1 MYCAQ
6 PTAARQGFPRPGGGP
21 YTLKMLKR
29 TQWRLV
35 EQSCLPGEEAES
47 WRCAQAR
54 GAVGAV
60 TSWGAGVTGRETI
73 RLYWEVVD
81 RPVPDGEDLVEENWT
96 AHWRESFHPLPA
108 TRQLWL
114 VPAWAATP
122 RGVRHLLRID
132 PGMAFGAGDH
142 PTTRLCLRLL
152 EEHAAQGRLERR
164 FLDVGTGTGVLALA
178 AARLGAWQADAL
190 DIDPFGYAACRR
202 NAALNG
208 LQEQIRPLLLSLD
221 LLEGAYPLVA
231 ANIVVGQLEALAPLL
246 RQRVAPGGRLL
257 LSGFETADE
266 GRVVAALGLPVGERR
281 EEDGWVALVL
291 HAPGGMLC
299 PPK

>member
-1 MYCAQ
+1 
-6 PTAARQGFPRPGGGP
+6 
-21 YTLKMLKR
+21 MLKR

-35 EQSCLPGEEAES
+35 EQSCRPGEETES
-47 WRCAQAR
+47 WRCAQAQ
-54 GAVGAV
+54 GAVGAA
-60 TSWGAGVTGRETI
+60 TSWGAGVAGRETI
-73 RLYWEVVD
+73 RLYWDVTAGQ
-81 RPVPDGEDLVEENWT
+81 PAPDGEDLVEENWT
-96 AHWRESFHPLPA
+96 AHWRESFHPLPV

-122 RGVRHLLRID
+122 RGVQYSLRID

-142 PTTRLCLRLL
+142 PTTRLCLTLL
-152 EEHAAQGRLERR
+152 EEQAAQGLLVRR

-178 AARLGAWQADAL
+178 AARLEVRHVDAL

-208 LQEQIRPLLLSLD
+208 LQKRIRPLLLSLD
-221 LLEGAYPLVA
+221 LLDATYPLVA
-231 ANIVVGQLEALAPLL
+231 ANIVVGQLETLAPLL
-246 RQRVAPGGRLL
+246 RQRVEPGGRLL
-257 LSGFETADE
+257 LSGFETVHE
-266 GRVVAALGLPVGERR
+266 GRVAAALGWPVGERR

-291 HAPGGMLC
+291 HAPGGMPW